1 MIKSIV
7 YKRMQIH
14 YKLILKEQELN
25 ILLLEQLMNKQIND
39 FQSKISKEQ
48 SKLVDDDLKKIRDL
62 IINLNISLPQIQNS
76 IDR

>member
-39 FQSKISKEQ
+39 F
-48 SKLVDDDLKKIRDL
+48 
-62 IINLNISLPQIQNS
+62 
-76 IDR
+76 